1 MRRPYN
7 GRARVTRPY
16 GVVDAVYANYPGSKH
31 PGTDYGLAEN
41 YPLVA
46 AISGKVTT
54 YPRGNTK
61 TGRGNEAVITNG
73 STQVKYC
80 HLNQIDV
87 ANGSVVTEGQQVGLT
102 GWTGYVLPKS
112 PEGSHLHFEVLKN
125 GSYVDP
131 ETQYNQG
138 GEVLTLQTARI
149 LAERVLGR
157 AGAINGATDTDLN
170 KNHVGKDANA
180 KILEFEGS
188 TEGKAYQKRLAD
200 TVANAARV
208 PVLEAKVTELGKAVA
223 IKDKEIES
231 LKAQV
236 GDNTKWNTLKALL
249 RELVGTK

>member
-7 GRARVTRPY
+7 GSAKVTRAY
-16 GVVDAVYANYPGSKH
+16 GVVDAVYANYPSSKH
-31 PGTDYGLAEN
+31 PGTDYGIVEN

-61 TGRGNEAVITNG
+61 TGRGNEIVITNG

-87 ANGSVVTEGQQVGLT
+87 ANGSVVTEGQQIGLT

-112 PEGSHLHFEVLKN
+112 PEGSHLHFEVLKD

-138 GEVLTLQTARI
+138 GEMPITKEQEQVLSI
-149 LAERVLGR
+149 LATGSRPGSAYDYRFTGKVADQTTVDQFVNFWNEQSK
-157 AGAINGATDTDLN
+157 T
-170 KNHVGKDANA
+170 VG
-180 KILEFEGS
+180 L
-188 TEGKAYQKRLAD
+188 QKR
-200 TVANAARV
+200 
-208 PVLEAKVTELGKAVA
+208 VTELGKAIA
-223 IKDKEIES
+223 IKGKEIES
-231 LKAQV
+231 LKSQV
-236 GDNTKWNTLKALL
+236 GDNTKWNTLKALI
-249 RELVGTK
+249 RELVGAK